1 MRVEPEQNASVSNRK
16 ADDASTNRRTWNYVH
31 GIASFK
37 GRARAVKTN
46 FCGMHAPSCTSTLAM
61 VGRRPLTGA

>member
-16 ADDASTNRRTWNYVH
+16 ADDAPTNRGRWSNYVH

-37 GRARAVKTN
+37 GRARAVKTT
-46 FCGMHAPSCTSTLAM
+46 FCGIPAGWLFM
-61 VGRRPLTGA
+61 